1 MLDIELDI
9 LTEKMFH
16 ISYDIWYILKLNRSQ
31 FIYLHS
37 ALEFPNK
44 NADIFSSV
52 KKLEVARYPPMVEI
66 QSLNFF
72 PWGTCFIK

>member
-9 LTEKMFH
+9 QKKMFH